1 MDDSVRKKYSPDD
14 CADVDDLVNKLM
26 SVLDCSEAEEYK
38 KMTALM
44 FTVANH
50 LRNRRDILKVSESL
64 SDIWDYLESI
74 DSNK

>member
-50 LRNRRDILKVSESL
+50 LKNRRDISKVNASL
-64 SDIWDYLESI
+64 NDIWDSYHSL
-74 DSNK
+74 